1 MAIPCTSAIHVEK
14 RFQKYSRA
22 GARVKLIPGGGG
34 DVPADGSGRA
44 RRGAHIDAIPGKN
57 VQVPRELEPFD
68 RFAPCTQRN
77 TAPFV
82 EGASHM
88 PRPPQKVN

>member
-1 MAIPCTSAIHVEK
+1 MFLQTGVGEPDEGHTLT
-14 RFQKYSRA
+14 QY
-22 GARVKLIPGGGG
+22 
-34 DVPADGSGRA
+34 DG
-44 RRGAHIDAIPGKN
+44 IPGKN